1 MARAKVDWSHHLD
14 QFRESSLSVAEY
26 CASAGL
32 RRDAFQYHLNK
43 SKTKR
48 RPTKSFTEYAVAT
61 ELVITRDSRGSLTLS
76 GFDLSQL
83 PAVVGAWS
91 HALSQ

>member
-1 MARAKVDWSHHLD
+1 MARMKVDWLHHLA
-14 QFRESSLSVAEY
+14 QYRASSQSPAEY

-32 RRDAFQYHLNK
+32 SLSTFRYHLYK
-43 SKTKR
+43 KTAKPRSVKR
-48 RPTKSFTEYAVAT
+48 FTEFGVAT
-61 ELVITRDSRGSLTLS
+61 ELVIGRDPRGTLTLS

-91 HALSQ
+91 NALSQ